1 MWIQFNNGKKR
12 VLINTE
18 NINSM
23 HNYEKL
29 YSDPKLTLFGVDI
42 QYTGQ
47 ENPETWL
54 FDTEDDRTNFINTFP
69 CQKTVVLN
77 YK

>member
-18 NINSM
+18 NITSIHTYMPSIANPS
-23 HNYEKL
+23 ELKV
-29 YSDPKLTLFGVDI
+29 GVC
-42 QYTGQ
+42 YNGQ
-47 ENPETWL
+47 EDPEVYS
-54 FDTEDDRTNFINTFP
+54 FETEDDRTNFINTFP